1 MPRFLV
7 TRGLGGS
14 ASALLSMGFIEHV
27 RAVFKGGRRFVKKA
41 YGEIEDRLKISVMLL
56 SVNGKELVKP
66 IINKVTKVFSDKD
79 EISLEVLPKKLIARK
94 SDEIKVD
101 AKIISGDD
109 NEHN

>member
-1 MPRFLV
+1 MPRFIV

-14 ASALLSMGFIEHV
+14 ASDLIGRGLFEHV

-41 YGEIEDRLKISVMLL
+41 YKELEESIKISAMLL

-66 IINKVTKVFSDKD
+66 IINNVTKIFSDKD
-79 EISLEVLPKKLIARK
+79 EINLEVLPKKLIARK
-94 SDEIKVD
+94 SNEIKVD

-109 NEHN
+109 K